1 MGGKIS
7 RLPLNRRR
15 LGRRRRIIRLPSL
28 GARLKRRLEK
38 VIEAV
43 FSRLFCSVWKCGHY
57 CLLRLL
63 PETAATLADRISCL
77 TRKFRFSHLRH
88 LQIFEVE
95 WLFFMQNVG
104 VNITL
109 PHCAYWIVKIT
120 TPNSEFLL
128 EGWNF
133 P

>member
-28 GARLKRRLEK
+28 GARLERRLEK

-43 FSRLFCSVWKCGHY
+43 FQDYFALYGN
-57 CLLRLL
+57 CLPRLL
-63 PETAATLADRISCL
+63 PETAATLADRISCA

-88 LQIFEVE
+88 LQIFEVGDNE
-95 WLFFMQNVG
+95 AVD
-104 VNITL
+104 
-109 PHCAYWIVKIT
+109 
-120 TPNSEFLL
+120 SR
-128 EGWNF
+128 
-133 P
+133 